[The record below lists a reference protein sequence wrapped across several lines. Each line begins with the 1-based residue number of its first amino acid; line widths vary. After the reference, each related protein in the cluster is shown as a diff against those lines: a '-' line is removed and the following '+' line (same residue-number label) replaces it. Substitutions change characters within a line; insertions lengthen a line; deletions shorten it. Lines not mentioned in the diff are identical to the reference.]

1 MPIPKKLSLTWLG
14 HSTFKLTTPEGKI
27 VLIDPWVDGNPAC
40 PAGAKNFDRLDL
52 MLITH
57 GHSDHM
63 GDALALANKFQPHII
78 SIFEIGLW
86 LEAKGVGNLHP
97 MGKGG
102 TQTVEGVA
110 VTMTNAHHSSSI
122 MDDGKIVYAGEP
134 AGYVIQFS
142 TGYRLY
148 HAGDT
153 ALFGDMKLIGELYRP
168 KLALLPIGDLFTM
181 GPQEAAYA
189 AKLLRVREVV
199 PMHFGT
205 FPLLTGTVEA
215 FKKEVRRVSKAKV
228 IDLKPGKPQ
237 N

>member
-1 MPIPKKLSLTWLG
+1 MPIPKKLALTWLG

-63 GDALALANKFQPHII
+63 GDALALARKFQPQII

-86 LEAKGVGNLHP
+86 LEGKGIGNLHP

-102 TQTVEGVA
+102 TQTVEGVT
-110 VTMTNAHHSSSI
+110 VTMTQAHHSSSI
-122 MDDGKIVYAGEP
+122 LDDGKIVYAGEP
-134 AGYVIQFS
+134 AGYIIQFS
-142 TGYRLY
+142 TGYRMY

-153 ALFGDMKLIGELYRP
+153 ALFGDMKLIGELYHP
-168 KLALLPIGDLFTM
+168 KLALLPIGDRFTM
-181 GPQEAAYA
+181 GPQEAAHA

-215 FKKEVRRVSKAKV
+215 FTREVRRVAKAKV
-228 IDLKPGKPQ
+228 IDLKPGKPK

>member
-1 MPIPKKLSLTWLG
+1 MPIPKKLLLTWLG

-40 PAGAKNFDRLDL
+40 PAEAKNFDRLDL

-63 GDALALANKFQPHII
+63 GDALALAKKYQPHII
-78 SIFEIGLW
+78 SIFEISLW
-86 LEAKGVGNLHP
+86 LEGKGVGNLHP

-102 TQTVEGVA
+102 TQTLEGIT
-110 VTMTNAHHSSSI
+110 VTMTQAHHSSSI
-122 MDDGKIVYAGEP
+122 LDEGKMVYAGEP
-134 AGYVIQFS
+134 AGYIIQFS
-142 TGYRLY
+142 TGYRMY

-181 GPQEAAYA
+181 GPQEAAHA

-215 FKKEVRRVSKAKV
+215 FKQEVRRVAKAKV

-237 N
+237 S

>member
-1 MPIPKKLSLTWLG
+1 
-14 HSTFKLTTPEGKI
+14 
-27 VLIDPWVDGNPAC
+27 
-40 PAGAKNFDRLDL
+40 
-52 MLITH
+52 
-57 GHSDHM
+57 SDHM
-63 GDALALANKFQPHII
+63 GDALALAKKYQPHII
-78 SIFEIGLW
+78 TIFEISLW
-86 LEAKGVGNLHP
+86 LEGKGVGNLHP

-102 TQTVEGVA
+102 TQTLEGVT
-110 VTMTNAHHSSSI
+110 VTMTQAHHSSSI
-122 MDDGKIVYAGEP
+122 LDEGKMVYAGEP

-142 TGYRLY
+142 TGYRMY

-181 GPQEAAYA
+181 GPQEAAHA

-215 FKKEVRRVSKAKV
+215 FKQEVRRVANAKV

-237 N
+237 S